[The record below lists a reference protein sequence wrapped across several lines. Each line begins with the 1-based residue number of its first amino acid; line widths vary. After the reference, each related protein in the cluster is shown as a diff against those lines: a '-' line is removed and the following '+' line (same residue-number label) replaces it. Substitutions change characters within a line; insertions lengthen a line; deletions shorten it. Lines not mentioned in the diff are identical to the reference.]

1 MFFLKQLKQFKSENN
16 LNNLKIWSKFDNYQ
30 QYQPWNGYPPKMG
43 LIPLVTS
50 IFPSC
55 RTILYTP
62 ALSTYLP
69 YFFVTSILT
78 RETKHKLSVF
88 TNRETVRATRQ
99 AEARGPSP
107 LLARGKTTAWTKRRR
122 WRTRRRTDGA
132 HRPLAMGAGHARVK
146 MKGNDA
152 RH

>member
-1 MFFLKQLKQFKSENN
+1 MTTKPTTVPTLKRVSTENGPHSAGNVHLSLVSNNPLHSSVADLSFF
-16 LNNLKIWSKFDNYQ
+16 
-30 QYQPWNGYPPKMG
+30 
-43 LIPLVTS
+43 TS
-50 IFPSC
+50 
-55 RTILYTP
+55 
-62 ALSTYLP
+62 LSL
-69 YFFVTSILT
+69 TSILT

-152 RH
+152 SSTLAPDRVA